1 MLEVEQDLNDLV
13 YFAHVVDHRGFAP
26 AARAL
31 GVPKS
36 KLSRRIAQLEERL
49 GVRLL
54 QRSTRRFSVTDVG
67 ANYYRHC
74 KAIILEAHA
83 AQESIAQATGEPR
96 GILRLSCPIALL
108 HARVAAM
115 LVEFMA
121 LNPHV
126 EIHLSGT
133 NRRVDIVAEGYDI
146 AIRAR
151 TPPLEDSSLVMRE
164 LAQRDWYLVASP
176 SLCERYPM
184 PAVPADLDKLPSLG
198 DSINDREQH
207 WHLVGPHGATAT
219 IAHRPR
225 LVTDDMYSLRAAA
238 VGGLGVVQLP
248 AMILGDELR
257 NGSLVRLLPEWSSK
271 GAVVHAVFPSRRGLL
286 PAVRA
291 LIDFLVHKF
300 EELPDE

>member
-1 MLEVEQDLNDLV
+1 MIEAGQDLNDLV

-67 ANYYRHC
+67 ESYYRHC
-74 KAIILEAHA
+74 KAIIIEAQA
-83 AQESIAQATGEPR
+83 AQESIAQVTGEPR
-96 GILRLSCPIALL
+96 GIVRLSCPIALL

-121 LNPHV
+121 LNPQV
-126 EIHLSGT
+126 EIHLKGI
-133 NRRVDIVAEGYDI
+133 NRRVDLVAEGYDI

-176 SLCERYPM
+176 SLCARYPS

-198 DSINDREQH
+198 DGITDREHH
-207 WHLVGPHGATAT
+207 WHLVGPDGATAT

-225 LVTDDMYSLRAAA
+225 LVTDDMFSLRAAA
-238 VGGLGVVQLP
+238 VAGLGVVQLP
-248 AMILGDELR
+248 AMILSDELR
-257 NGSLVRLLPEWSSK
+257 DGSLVRLLPQWCSK

-291 LIDFLVHKF
+291 LIDFLVRRF
-300 EELPDE
+300 DELPED